1 MFLCKSRREG
11 ARYAKKEAEKL
22 HDDDFH
28 LIFSS
33 EAKLKRSGAK
43 NGKSRAKGA
52 DSAIFQA
59 EYTQRRLQN
68 MCVFLRQS

>member
-33 EAKLKRSGAK
+33 EAKLKRA
-43 NGKSRAKGA
+43 
-52 DSAIFQA
+52 
-59 EYTQRRLQN
+59 QR
-68 MCVFLRQS
+68 CK

>member
-22 HDDDFH
+22 PDDDFH

-33 EAKLKRSGAK
+33 EAKLKRAQQCKKRQKPCKGGGFGDFSG
-43 NGKSRAKGA
+43 
-52 DSAIFQA
+52 
-59 EYTQRRLQN
+59 
-68 MCVFLRQS
+68 

>member
-11 ARYAKKEAEKL
+11 AKYAKKEAKKL
-22 HDDDFH
+22 PDDDFH

-52 DSAIFQA
+52 DSAIFSV

-68 MCVFLRQS
+68 MCVFLTQS